1 MRCVYHTTPLSPA
14 RRAAPYETPGEKA
27 RSPRHRRVRRV
38 RRPGVPAAI
47 VEWTGRCCRP
57 VAATERERCCSLL
70 LPLSWMHDDL
80 AEASKA
86 LFASVKGRKEKK
98 QGGSSGGV
106 RTPEGRRLLLIHTR
120 TRPAEQSRA
129 RRFCLSPSPR
139 PVGRAGRLFRS
150 ALHAQI
156 RLSLSTVQW
165 LMDHAWVMHGIAGLA
180 ACLAAEVFFCSL
192 LLPAS

>member
-1 MRCVYHTTPLSPA
+1 
-14 RRAAPYETPGEKA
+14 
-27 RSPRHRRVRRV
+27 
-38 RRPGVPAAI
+38 
-47 VEWTGRCCRP
+47 

-165 LMDHAWVMHGIAGLA
+165 MMDHGSYSMNSWPGRLPGCRGVLLQLA
-180 ACLAAEVFFCSL
+180 FASILEARQEACVVV
-192 LLPAS
+192 